1 MGQNID
7 LKAKFNEYF
16 NELEGFSLRSERFY
30 EEFESGIMRGGRI
43 LEWLEAAYM
52 RGAQDMAQDTL
63 DTLGDYA
70 AAVAGIEEP
79 RRFRFTPSE
88 CYDGV
93 HQELMVYYTK
103 VLDNKGVE

>member
-70 AAVAGIEEP
+70 TAVSGIDQP
-79 RRFRFTPSE
+79 LRTPSE
-88 CYDGV
+88 GYDAA
-93 HQELMVYYTK
+93 HESLMVYYTK